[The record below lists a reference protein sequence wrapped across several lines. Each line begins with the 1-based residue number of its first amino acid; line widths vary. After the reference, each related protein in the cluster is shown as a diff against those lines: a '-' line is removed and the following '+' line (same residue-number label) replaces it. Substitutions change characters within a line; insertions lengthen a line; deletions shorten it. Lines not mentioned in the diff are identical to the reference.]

1 MRPMGVVSQHTDP
14 LVWLTLMNETHV
26 WQALKSAYYA
36 IPESHEFIIL
46 DFKGVAWLHLFRLSP
61 NCVIYGGKE
70 YGFINSISIGSRFV
84 NGCFCGVNL

>member
-36 IPESHEFIIL
+36 VPESHEFIIH
-46 DFKGVAWLHLFRLSP
+46 DYKGVAWLHLFCMIGKPFSP
-61 NCVIYGGKE
+61 CKTLCRKTV
-70 YGFINSISIGSRFV
+70 
-84 NGCFCGVNL
+84 

>member
-36 IPESHEFIIL
+36 VPESHEFIIL
-46 DFKGVAWLHLFRLSP
+46 DFKGVA
-61 NCVIYGGKE
+61 
-70 YGFINSISIGSRFV
+70 
-84 NGCFCGVNL
+84 